1 MCLLRT
7 FLIFSNI
14 FKYLSFFNC
23 FLFTRPK
30 DVLLYVKMGIPGE
43 RSYYPSEELVWNAT
57 HDSSPRSL
65 RTCLAAR
72 YGLSPDSLLLAK
84 HQPDKHIWEEISNWV
99 RLDEG
104 RFLSRNLVGGD
115 TVYTCTLACTI
126 LCMKLDLAFTK

>member
-1 MCLLRT
+1 M
-7 FLIFSNI
+7 
-14 FKYLSFFNC
+14 
-23 FLFTRPK
+23 
-30 DVLLYVKMGIPGE
+30 LLYVKMGIPGE

-104 RFLSRNLVGGD
+104 RFLSRNLVG
-115 TVYTCTLACTI
+115 VILYILA
-126 LCMKLDLAFTK
+126 LSCMHYFVHEIRFGLH